1 MRTMSRF
8 LALVVA
14 ISSFGLPV
22 ISQTQT
28 KPDAT
33 RILNNMFSVYAR
45 AASYQDEGILVTTT
59 DTPTGGLIEKMPFKT
74 FFKRPGLFR
83 FEWTDFTITK
93 LGRTYRIWSNGT
105 DAFTYWEPDRY
116 EKEESL
122 GLAVAGATGVS
133 STTVNTVSDLLLP
146 DELGPSALK
155 RLTRVSLLG
164 EDVFEGVHCYRIK
177 ATEDGESIE
186 LWIGK
191 NDLLLRKLRRE
202 RKQGDE
208 LRIREEIRKKIQVD
222 QAIAENVFNYKPPIA
237 LTPREDTDVE
247 GLDRLPNPGPAVWT
261 EFRSEDGRFSILM
274 PEKPVSSASTM
285 DTPQGRIEQHMFIA
299 SQSPLMCMVAYS
311 DFPKQAMIDKDV
323 DGFFEGVRDQF
334 IRQVGGKLASQSSLS
349 LDGYPGREVKVHM
362 YGGELRLRMFLIGDR
377 FYLLTL
383 TKFAPFI
390 ESDVQTVNKFFGSF
404 KLTTLPKPIAAL
416 VTRQK

>member
-59 DTPTGGLIEKMPFKT
+59 DTPTGGVIEKMPFKT
-74 FFKRPGLFR
+74 FFKRPSLFR
-83 FEWTDFTITK
+83 FEWTDFTTTK

-122 GLAVAGATGVS
+122 SLAVAGATGVS
-133 STTVNTVSDLLLP
+133 SITVNTVSDLLLP

-155 RLTRVSLLG
+155 KLTRVSLLG

-177 ATEDGESIE
+177 ATEDNESIE

-208 LRIREEIRKKIQVD
+208 LLIREEMRRKIQVD
-222 QAIAENVFNYKPPIA
+222 QPI
-237 LTPREDTDVE
+237 
-247 GLDRLPNPGPAVWT
+247 
-261 EFRSEDGRFSILM
+261 
-274 PEKPVSSASTM
+274 
-285 DTPQGRIEQHMFIA
+285 
-299 SQSPLMCMVAYS
+299 
-311 DFPKQAMIDKDV
+311 
-323 DGFFEGVRDQF
+323 
-334 IRQVGGKLASQSSLS
+334 
-349 LDGYPGREVKVHM
+349 
-362 YGGELRLRMFLIGDR
+362 
-377 FYLLTL
+377 
-383 TKFAPFI
+383 
-390 ESDVQTVNKFFGSF
+390 
-404 KLTTLPKPIAAL
+404 
-416 VTRQK
+416 